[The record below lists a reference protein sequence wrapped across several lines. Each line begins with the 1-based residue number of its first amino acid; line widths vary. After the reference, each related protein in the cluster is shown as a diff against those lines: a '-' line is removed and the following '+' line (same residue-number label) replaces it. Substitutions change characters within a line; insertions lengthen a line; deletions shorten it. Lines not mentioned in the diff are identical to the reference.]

1 MKVEKDGIVKDVAE
15 NIVVDYISAGWKAY
29 AEPKKEV
36 KPKKIEKKEE
46 VELEEI

>member
-1 MKVEKDGIVKDVAE
+1 MKVEKDGIVKDVDA

-29 AEPKKEV
+29 EESKKEV

-46 VELEEI
+46 VELEKV